1 MRKNAQLNWKN
12 LNWKLSSSIRKYK
25 IWIMHSKMN
34 EIDSF
39 NSMKDNLAKLKTIR
53 EIYIIIVIIT
63 GIIITKLVLI

>member
-1 MRKNAQLNWKN
+1 
-12 LNWKLSSSIRKYK
+12 
-25 IWIMHSKMN
+25 MN